1 MVSEGFVYNLQPD
14 YDKLQLVGTKN
25 MVKAAIFLAQ
35 QDARGIT
42 GCVAHTVACIVD
54 SMVTASVTKRGVGVA
69 TDIRAE
75 KYRLRV
81 RQKERG
87 HGGEPIS

>member
-14 YDKLQLVGTKN
+14 YHKSQLVGTEN

-42 GCVAHTVACIVD
+42 WMRSSYSGMHC
-54 SMVTASVTKRGVGVA
+54 
-69 TDIRAE
+69 
-75 KYRLRV
+75 RLN
-81 RQKERG
+81 G
-87 HGGEPIS
+87 DGFCY